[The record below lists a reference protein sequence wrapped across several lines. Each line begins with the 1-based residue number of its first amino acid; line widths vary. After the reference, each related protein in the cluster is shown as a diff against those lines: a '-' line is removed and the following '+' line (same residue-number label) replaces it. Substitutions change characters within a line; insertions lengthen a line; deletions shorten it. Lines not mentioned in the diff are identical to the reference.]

1 MCYKSR
7 QFKTVGKL
15 TFRLK
20 YSGKLKIEQIQS
32 VIRDV
37 PSTMCVEEHTSKV
50 FLWMWINYGCI
61 IIYTYYIIYIIRNS
75 IC

>member
-20 YSGKLKIEQIQS
+20 LYYKYSGKLKIDQIQS

-50 FLWMWINYGCI
+50 FLWMWINYGCA
-61 IIYTYYIIYIIRNS
+61 RNS